1 MSRGNAK
8 GFTLIELMLAMT
20 FISVLLI
27 AIAMTTIQISNIYT
41 KGITLREVSQ
51 AGRTISDDLQR
62 SIGGSAPF
70 DLAPTA
76 TPASYVQQQ
85 TGGRL
90 CVGKYS
96 YLWNYGQAITQAQN
110 ANSLD
115 NHFDDNTFI
124 RFLRVLDADRSL
136 CQRQANGGNGG
147 AGAYPNPEKSES
159 VELLASGDRDLAIHS
174 FTIAKTAEEAATSQA
189 MYAIS
194 FVIGTNDQA
203 QLTTN
208 DASCRPPSDSV
219 GAEEYCSVN
228 QFDIV
233 ARAGNQSEGQ

>member
-1 MSRGNAK
+1 MNRGNTK

-41 KGITLREVSQ
+41 KGITLREVNQ
-51 AGRTISDDLQR
+51 AGRTIADDLQR

-70 DLAPTA
+70 DLTD
-76 TPASYVQQQ
+76 TRKYMHDNV
-85 TGGRL
+85 GGRL
-90 CVGKYS
+90 CAGKYS
-96 YLWNYGQAITQAQN
+96 YIWSYGQAISNNSATNRYGDDNSIIRFAKVVDPSGN
-110 ANSLD
+110 MCTPTANSGLLPRPD
-115 NHFDDNTFI
+115 KRDS
-124 RFLRVLDADRSL
+124 R
-136 CQRQANGGNGG
+136 
-147 AGAYPNPEKSES
+147 
-159 VELLASGDRDLAIHS
+159 ELLASGDRDLAIHT
-174 FTIAKTAEEAATSQA
+174 FTITETAEEAATSQA

-208 DASCRPPSDSV
+208 DASCQPPSDSV

>member
-1 MSRGNAK
+1 MNRVNAK

-41 KGITLREVSQ
+41 KGITLREVNQ

-62 SIGGSAPF
+62 SIGASAPF

-76 TPASYVQQQ
+76 TPASYVAQP

-96 YLWNYGQAITQAQN
+96 YLWNYGEAISQAQN

-115 NHFDDNTFI
+115 NHFNDNTAV
-124 RFLRVLDADRSL
+124 RFARVLDPDKSL
-136 CQRQANGGNGG
+136 CQRGTEGNGTPSG
-147 AGAYPNPEKSES
+147 YPAPDKAKS
-159 VELLASGDRDLAIHS
+159 VELLASGDRDLAIHN

-208 DASCRPPSDSV
+208 DASCRPPSDGA
-219 GAEEYCSVN
+219 GAEDYCSVN

>member
-1 MSRGNAK
+1 MNRDNTK
-8 GFTLIELMLAMT
+8 GFTLIELMLAMS

-41 KGITLREVSQ
+41 KGITLREVNQ
-51 AGRTISDDLQR
+51 AGRTVSDDLQR
-62 SIGGSAPF
+62 SIASSSPF
-70 DLAPTA
+70 DLNN
-76 TPASYVQQQ
+76 VQKY
-85 TGGRL
+85 THDTVGGRL

-96 YLWNYGQAITQAQN
+96 YIWSYGEAISNKSATN
-110 ANSLD
+110 RYI
-115 NHFDDNTFI
+115 DDNSII
-124 RFLRVLDADRSL
+124 RFAKITDPSGSMCMPTGNNSGSLPRPSKNDAR
-136 CQRQANGGNGG
+136 
-147 AGAYPNPEKSES
+147 
-159 VELLASGDRDLAIHS
+159 ELLASGDRDLAIHD
-174 FTIAKTAEEAATSQA
+174 FDIAKTAEEASTGQA

-194 FVIGTNDQA
+194 FTIGTNDQA

-208 DASCRPPSDSV
+208 DTSCRPPSDSV

>member
-1 MSRGNAK
+1 MNRVNTK

-27 AIAMTTIQISNIYT
+27 AIAMTTIQMSNIYT
-41 KGITLREVSQ
+41 KGITLREVNQ
-51 AGRTISDDLQR
+51 AGRTVSDDLQR
-62 SIGGSAPF
+62 SIGASSPF
-70 DLAPTA
+70 DLGDIKK
-76 TPASYVQQQ
+76 YIHDNV
-85 TGGRL
+85 GGRL

-96 YLWNYGQAITQAQN
+96 YIWSYGEAISN
-110 ANSLD
+110 NSATNRYQGTD
-115 NHFDDNTFI
+115 NEIVRFAKVSDPAGNMCLPTGNNGQGPLPRPSKDDS
-124 RFLRVLDADRSL
+124 R
-136 CQRQANGGNGG
+136 
-147 AGAYPNPEKSES
+147 
-159 VELLASGDRDLAIHS
+159 ELLASGDRDLALHN
-174 FTIAKTAEEAATSQA
+174 FTITETAREAATSQA

-208 DASCRPPSDSV
+208 DTSCRPPSDDV
-219 GAEEYCSVN
+219 GAEDYCSVN

>member
-1 MSRGNAK
+1 MNRVNAK

-41 KGITLREVSQ
+41 KGITLREVNQ

-62 SIGGSAPF
+62 SIGASAPF

-76 TPASYVQQQ
+76 TPASYVTQP

-96 YLWNYGQAITQAQN
+96 YLWNYGENIAQTGDATN
-110 ANSLD
+110 LD
-115 NHFDDNTFI
+115 NHFDDNTVI
-124 RFLRVLDADRSL
+124 RFVRVLDPDKSL
-136 CQRQANGGNGG
+136 CQKGTEDGNTPSPE
-147 AGAYPNPEKSES
+147 YPIPEKTKS
-159 VELLASGDRDLAIHS
+159 VELLASGDRDLAIHN

-208 DASCRPPSDSV
+208 DASCRPPSDGV
-219 GAEEYCSVN
+219 GAEDYCSVN

>member
-1 MSRGNAK
+1 MNRVNAK

-41 KGITLREVSQ
+41 KGITLREVNQ

-62 SIGGSAPF
+62 SIGASAPF

-76 TPASYVQQQ
+76 TPASYVAQQ

-96 YLWNYGQAITQAQN
+96 YLWNYGENIAQTGDATN
-110 ANSLD
+110 LD
-115 NHFDDNTFI
+115 NHFNDNTVI
-124 RFLRVLDADRSL
+124 RFVRVLDPDKSL
-136 CQRQANGGNGG
+136 CQRETEGNGVPSE
-147 AGAYPNPEKSES
+147 YPAPDKEKS
-159 VELLASGDRDLAIHS
+159 VELLASGDRDLAIHA

-219 GAEEYCSVN
+219 GAEDYCSVN